1 MWTTWRPLVPSPC
14 PATITSVDF
23 LSIFIAPKRN
33 PFGPIR
39 NPAAT
44 DLCPAPKDLPVL
56 DSLLSGATRRAVGVR
71 LPSRGTH
78 RVTRA
83 VRCQACSATDHAGD
97 RRRRSSLVDAWRL
110 HHVAAGLTRRLAGRL
125 WAAREVGRDGD
136 GRRPQGS
143 LKGNRAGAPTSA
155 VGRGRLSKS
164 ANREGSSRTG
174 HRVEAGQG
182 RRKAPAFQENRNILT
197 SVNPHKSNMKIS
209 YEVSQN
215 EGF

>member
-83 VRCQACSATDHAGD
+83 VRCQACSATEHAGD

-136 GRRPQGS
+136 GWRPARLPQREPGRRPDKCCWQGTS
-143 LKGNRAGAPTSA
+143 LKKCQQRGIIQDRTPRGGGAGAQ
-155 VGRGRLSKS
+155 
-164 ANREGSSRTG
+164 EGTHLPG
-174 HRVEAGQG
+174 E
-182 RRKAPAFQENRNILT
+182 
-197 SVNPHKSNMKIS
+197 
-209 YEVSQN
+209 
-215 EGF
+215 